1 MNQVRLHEHNS
12 LRRREAIATVGGLFS
27 PILPPYRPNLTCSDS
42 HRSGPLKA
50 ALRGRCFA
58 DDELRHSVREELRR
72 CGEESYVAGI
82 QHLTQRWEVY
92 SQ

>member
-1 MNQVRLHEHNS
+1 MNQVRLHEHNILS
-12 LRRREAIATVGGLFS
+12 GREAIATVGGLFS
-27 PILPPYRPNLTCSDS
+27 HILPSYSPNLACSDS

-72 CGEESYVAGI
+72 CGKESYVVGI
-82 QHLTQRWEVY
+82 EHLTQRWKVC
-92 SQ
+92 S